1 MKHLFWSF
9 IIGIIVGISL
19 QIFVINKHYPG
30 IDNKVVHDTIRVD
43 SIVRTDSLIMET
55 QMPKTLIISL
65 DSVSIDTINTVIN
78 GKVIDTKYKISIK

>member
-19 QIFVINKHYPG
+19 QICVINKHYPG
-30 IDNKVVHDTIRVD
+30 IDNKVVHDTICVD

>member
-19 QIFVINKHYPG
+19 QICVINKHYPG

-43 SIVRTDSLIMET
+43 SIVRTDSLI

>member
-19 QIFVINKHYPG
+19 QICVINKHYPG
-30 IDNKVVHDTIRVD
+30 IANKVVHDTIRVD